1 VGLGFRVCGS
11 GREPDLDEHTAR
23 GGGFKWARLDSN
35 QRATSYEPAAL
46 PLSYRPGPASVRR
59 RWGFVLPPPQNRTAV
74 DIDRYLS
81 RIAYTGDRRPSLAT
95 LVALQRAHLEA
106 VPFENLHV
114 IARRPLALEEPALFA
129 KVVEGRRGGICYELN
144 SLFAAL
150 LRALGFAPDLVSA
163 TVCRPDGTWTAP
175 FDHLALV
182 VPIAGQRWLTDVGF
196 GRGFGAPIALPD
208 GTVDGYRLA
217 PAGDEFV
224 LEEWG
229 GTEWKPLY
237 RFADRAHPFAAFHD
251 RARWHQTAAEA
262 PFTQTLV
269 CTLAQPGGRVTLA
282 GDTLTRTL
290 GGTKTVT
297 PVGSADERQAIL
309 FEIFGIADPTPGE
322 AVTPNSS
329 V

>member
-1 VGLGFRVCGS
+1 
-11 GREPDLDEHTAR
+11 
-23 GGGFKWARLDSN
+23 
-35 QRATSYEPAAL
+35 
-46 PLSYRPGPASVRR
+46 VRR
-59 RWGFVLPPPQNRTAV
+59 RRGFVLPPPQNRTGV

-114 IARRPLALEEPALFA
+114 LARRPLALEEPALFA

-144 SLFAAL
+144 GLFAAL

-208 GTVDGYRLA
+208 GTVDDYRLT

-224 LEEWG
+224 LALREPQG
-229 GTEWKPLY
+229 GAAWTPQY

-251 RARWHQTAAEA
+251 RARWHQTAPEA

-269 CTLAQPGGRVTLA
+269 CTLAQPGGRVTLS

-290 GGTKTVT
+290 AGTKTVT
-297 PVGSADERQAIL
+297 PVESAEERRTIL
-309 FEIFGIADPTPGE
+309 REVFGIVA
-322 AVTPNSS
+322 
-329 V
+329 